1 VRDAPHRRHKAI
13 AASGDG
19 LNAASFRP
27 PLVEHATEGGDLDR
41 QIRILDHRPSPDGRY
56 NLFFGHKTAGSLSEN
71 AKDIERPEPDRH
83 RDEDAALVAP
93 QQALPLAIEAEPLE

>member
-41 QIRILDHRPSPDGRY
+41 HIRILDHRPSPDGRY
-56 NLFFGHKTAGSLSEN
+56 DLLFGDEIAGPLDEYT
-71 AKDIERPEPDRH
+71 EHVEGPESYRD
-83 RDEDAALVAP
+83 RDEDPSFIAP
-93 QQALPLAIEAEPLE
+93 RQAVALPIEAEPLE